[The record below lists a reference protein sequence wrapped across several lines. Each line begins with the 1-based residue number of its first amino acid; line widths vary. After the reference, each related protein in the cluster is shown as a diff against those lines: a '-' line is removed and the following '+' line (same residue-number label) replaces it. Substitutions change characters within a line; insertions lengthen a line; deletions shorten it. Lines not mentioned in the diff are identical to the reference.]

1 MGAKPPNSVAATK
14 YIRQARQP
22 KTLKNLTYSASQGKD
37 SNMAVDEKLKSQ
49 YEKDF
54 WENQPGISAEETRAR
69 NIDVVSLRVTTD
81 MERFAVKLLTNND
94 QYLFHINPV
103 AARALAILLLKGIDQ
118 IGWAQIEMVQL
129 SDEEVPTH

>member
-1 MGAKPPNSVAATK
+1 
-14 YIRQARQP
+14 
-22 KTLKNLTYSASQGKD
+22 
-37 SNMAVDEKLKSQ
+37 MAVDDKLKSQ

-69 NIDVVSLRVTTD
+69 NINVVSLRVTTD
-81 MERFAVKLLTNND
+81 MELFAVKLLTNND

-103 AARALAILLLKGIDQ
+103 AAKVLATLLLKGIEQ
-118 IGWAQIEMVQL
+118 IGWAQIEMVQI

>member
-1 MGAKPPNSVAATK
+1 
-14 YIRQARQP
+14 
-22 KTLKNLTYSASQGKD
+22 
-37 SNMAVDEKLKSQ
+37 MAVEEKLKSQ

-69 NIDVVSLRVTTD
+69 DNDVVSLRVTTD
-81 MERFAVKLLTNND
+81 MERFAVKILTNND

-118 IGWAQIEMVQL
+118 IGWGQIEMAHL